1 MLDVIGL
8 ECVRG
13 ERTLFRNLSFSLLP
27 GTLFELRGEN
37 GSGKTTLLR
46 AICGLLSPIAGE
58 IRWQGENVKSLGD
71 DYRAQLAYLGH
82 LNGLKDELSALENVA
97 LTASLSGI
105 TADTRA
111 IEDIL
116 RKFGLARC
124 LHLPCKALSQGQ
136 KRRAALARVAISRHH
151 QLWLLD
157 EPFAALDTVAITF
170 LQSQI
175 EQHLVNGG
183 IVMLTTHQ
191 DVPMSAP
198 HRQRIELDA

>member
-8 ECVRG
+8 ECARG
-13 ERTLFRNLSFSLLP
+13 ERTLFRELTFSLPP

-58 IRWQGENVKSLGD
+58 IRWQGEDIKSLGD
-71 DYRAQLAYLGH
+71 DYRAHLGYLGH

-97 LTASLSGI
+97 LTAPLSGI
-105 TADTRA
+105 TADIRA
-111 IEDIL
+111 IEDML
-116 RKFGLARC
+116 RQFGLARC

-136 KRRAALARVAISRHH
+136 KRRAALARVALGTHH

-157 EPFAALDTVAITF
+157 EPFAALDAAAIAF

-175 EQHLVNGG
+175 ERHLANNG

-191 DVPMSAP
+191 DVPIATP
-198 HRQRIELDA
+198 HHQRIELGS